1 MTSKDKINLL
11 TNLKKEG
18 ITSSK
23 QFTSMNARQLGK
35 MLKKDSLKELYAL
48 MDLQEVIKTDKS
60 NLFDYIMS
68 DDKEDMPSEA

>member
-1 MTSKDKINLL
+1 MTSKEKFSLL

-23 QFTSMNARQLGK
+23 QFTSLDARQLGK

-48 MDLQEVIKTDKS
+48 MDLQEVIKADKS

>member
-48 MDLQEVIKTDKS
+48 MDLQEVIKADKS

>member
-23 QFTSMNARQLGK
+23 QFTSLNARQLGK

-48 MDLQEVIKTDKS
+48 MDLQEVIKADKS